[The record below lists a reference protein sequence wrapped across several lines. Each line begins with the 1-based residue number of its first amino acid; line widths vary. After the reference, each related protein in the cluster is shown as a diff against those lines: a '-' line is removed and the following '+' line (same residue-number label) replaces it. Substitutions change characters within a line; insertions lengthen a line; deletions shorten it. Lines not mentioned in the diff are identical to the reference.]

1 MKAKVFV
8 LFMILSLIAVIA
20 GCGGSRTYLVDV
32 RYIPATEAPAASEVA
47 QKAVV
52 GVCPFD
58 DVRKEK
64 VKDTIGIRQRRA
76 KQVDFVKVAGT
87 SVSDSVTR
95 AVKDYFSERGFQ
107 VTDCK
112 GWDQTAEGLDR
123 LPQDI
128 FLAVGGRIES
138 FMVEAKAG
146 LATTEIQYRIK
157 VAASIGYPG
166 ERRVVIRTMD
176 SAPQVK
182 KITFN
187 PEELQATLNET
198 LTEVIRNLF
207 K

>member
-1 MKAKVFV
+1 MKAKVIV
-8 LFMILSLIAVIA
+8 LLMILGLIAVIA
-20 GCGGSRTYLVDV
+20 GCGGSRTYLIDV
-32 RYIPATEAPAASEVA
+32 RYVPATDAPAASEVE
-47 QKAVV
+47 QKGVV

-64 VKDTIGIRQRRA
+64 VKDTIGIRQRRGN
-76 KQVDFVKVAGT
+76 QVDFVKAAGT
-87 SVSDSVTR
+87 GVSDSVTG
-95 AVKDYFSERGFQ
+95 AVKDYFSGRGFQ

-123 LPQDI
+123 LPPDLS
-128 FLAVGGRIES
+128 LAVGGKIES
-138 FMVEAKAG
+138 FMIEAKTG
-146 LATTEIQYRIK
+146 LTTTEIQYRVK

-182 KITFN
+182 KITFD
-187 PEELQATLNET
+187 PEELEATLNET

>member
-1 MKAKVFV
+1 MKAKVLV
-8 LFMILSLIAVIA
+8 LFMILSLTAVVA

-32 RYIPATEAPAASEVA
+32 RYVPATDAPAASEIGS
-47 QKAVV
+47 KGTV

-64 VKDTIGIRQRRA
+64 VKDTIGIRLRRGN
-76 KQVDFVKVAGT
+76 QVDFVKVAGT
-87 SVSDSVTR
+87 SVSNSITR
-95 AVKDYFSERGFQ
+95 AVKDYFSGKGFQ

-123 LPQDI
+123 LPEDLS
-128 FLAVGGRIES
+128 LAVGGKIES
-138 FMVEAKAG
+138 FMIEAKTG
-146 LATTEIQYRIK
+146 LTTTEIQYRVK

>member
-1 MKAKVFV
+1 MKAKAFV
-8 LFMILSLIAVIA
+8 LLMILSLIVLIA
-20 GCGGSRTYLVDV
+20 GCGGSRTYLIDV
-32 RYIPATEAPAASEVA
+32 RYVPASDAPAASEVE
-47 QKAVV
+47 QKGIV

-64 VKDTIGIRQRRA
+64 VKDTIGIRERRG
-76 KQVDFVKVAGT
+76 KQVDFFKVTGT

-95 AVKDYFSERGFQ
+95 AVKDYFSHRGFQ

-123 LPQDI
+123 LPQDLS
-128 FLAVGGRIES
+128 LAVGGRIES
-138 FMVEAKAG
+138 FMIGAKAG
-146 LATTEIQYRIK
+146 LATTEIHYRVK

-182 KITFN
+182 KITFD

>member
-1 MKAKVFV
+1 MKAKVLV
-8 LFMILSLIAVIA
+8 LMIILSLIAVIT
-20 GCGGSRTYLVDV
+20 GCGGSRTYLIDV
-32 RYIPATEAPAASEVA
+32 RYVPATEAPAASEVT

-52 GVCPFD
+52 GVCSLD
-58 DVRKEK
+58 DIRKEK
-64 VKDTIGIRQRRA
+64 VKDTIGIRQRRGN
-76 KQVDFVKVAGT
+76 QVDFVKVAGT

-95 AVKDYFSERGFQ
+95 AVRDFFSDRGFQ

-128 FLAVGGRIES
+128 SLAVGGKIES

-176 SAPQVK
+176 SSPQVK

>member
-1 MKAKVFV
+1 
-8 LFMILSLIAVIA
+8 
-20 GCGGSRTYLVDV
+20 
-32 RYIPATEAPAASEVA
+32 
-47 QKAVV
+47 
-52 GVCPFD
+52 
-58 DVRKEK
+58 
-64 VKDTIGIRQRRA
+64 
-76 KQVDFVKVAGT
+76 VKVAGT

-123 LPQDI
+123 LTQDI
-128 FLAVGGRIES
+128 FLAVGGKIES

-157 VAASIGYPG
+157 VAASIGYPSQ
-166 ERRVVIRTMD
+166 RRVVIRTMD

>member
-1 MKAKVFV
+1 MKAKVLV
-8 LFMILSLIAVIA
+8 LVMILSLAAVVA

-32 RYIPATEAPAASEVA
+32 RYVPATDAPAASEVA
-47 QKAVV
+47 QKGVV
-52 GVCPFD
+52 GICPFD
-58 DVRKEK
+58 DLRKEK
-64 VKDTIGIRQRRA
+64 VKDTIGVRQRRGN
-76 KQVDFVKVAGT
+76 QVDFVKVAGT
-87 SVSDSVTR
+87 SVSDSITR
-95 AVKDYFSERGFQ
+95 AVKDYFSGRGFQ

-123 LPQDI
+123 LPEDI
-128 FLAVGGRIES
+128 SLAVGGKIES
-138 FMVEAKAG
+138 FTIEAKTG
-146 LATTEIQYRIK
+146 LTTTEIQYRVK

>member
-1 MKAKVFV
+1 MKAKVIV
-8 LFMILSLIAVIA
+8 LLMILSLIAVIA
-20 GCGGSRTYLVDV
+20 GCGGSRTYLIDV
-32 RYIPATEAPAASEVA
+32 RYVPATEAPAASEVE
-47 QKAVV
+47 KKGVV
-52 GVCPFD
+52 GVCTFE

-64 VKDTIGIRQRRA
+64 VKDTIGIRQRRGN
-76 KQVDFVKVAGT
+76 QVDFVKVAGA

-95 AVKDYFSERGFQ
+95 AVKDYFSHRGFQ

-128 FLAVGGRIES
+128 SVAVGGKIES

-146 LATTEIQYRIK
+146 IATTEIQYRVK
-157 VAASIGYPG
+157 VAASIGYPA

-176 SAPQVK
+176 STPQVK
-182 KITFN
+182 KITFK
-187 PEELQATLNET
+187 PEELQATMNET